1 MRLYSWNVNG
11 IRAAFKRGSLDWI
24 LRERPDVVCLQET
37 RALVGQ
43 LPKELTQPG
52 GYSSYS
58 ACAERAGYSG
68 VTTYSRTPACSWRA
82 KLGVEP
88 GDGEGRL
95 LRTDHGW
102 FDLYNVYF
110 PNGKASAERLA
121 YKLRFYRRFLAHVD
135 RRARAGRPIVFCG
148 DTNTAHRPIDLA
160 RPKENET
167 VSGFLPEERAW
178 LDRWLDHGWVDVFR
192 HLHPDER
199 DAYTWWSTR
208 TNARARNVG
217 WRLDYFFV
225 HETLLGRV
233 RGAGIR
239 ADIMGS
245 DHCPVWID
253 LED

>member
-1 MRLYSWNVNG
+1 M
-11 IRAAFKRGSLDWI
+11 
-24 LRERPDVVCLQET
+24 
-37 RALVGQ
+37 
-43 LPKELTQPG
+43 
-52 GYSSYS
+52 
-58 ACAERAGYSG
+58 
-68 VTTYSRTPACSWRA
+68 
-82 KLGVEP
+82 EP